1 MSTQRAQLTDHQ
13 PLTRP
18 KVDATAA
25 LIRYWES
32 HVTEA
37 TAKKDAFL
45 VAMRECG
52 TVLDAAERAD
62 INRQTA
68 YLWRRID
75 PEFRDAWDR
84 AKEDANDK
92 VKRSLYN
99 MATSEKNVVAT
110 IFWLKSNCPDYRE
123 RIQVDVTA
131 MEREIEDRL
140 DSLPREIVSGQLA
153 DSLLAPSPKGL
164 LTEMLTGGG
173 GADAT
178 ASGDDHNQE

>member
-1 MSTQRAQLTDHQ
+1 MSTQYTQPIEQLA
-13 PLTRP
+13 LTPR

-25 LIRYWES
+25 LIHYWET
-32 HVTEA
+32 HATEA
-37 TAKKDAFL
+37 TEKKNAFL
-45 VAMRECG
+45 EAMRECG
-52 TVLDAAERAD
+52 TVLDAAERAGV
-62 INRQTA
+62 NRRTV
-68 YLWRRID
+68 YLWRSID

-140 DSLPREIVSGQLA
+140 DSQMRQVHANS
-153 DSLLAPSPKGL
+153 PSPHSVKAL
-164 LTEMLTGGG
+164 LTEMLTETNDSNDQG
-173 GADAT
+173 
-178 ASGDDHNQE
+178 